1 MQRLI
6 DANKML
12 EELKPITYDM
22 EQNAVT
28 IANMS
33 NIMCNWVMRQPTIA
47 STQWTRVEDDMPP
60 EYDSMF
66 KKFKGTSKW
75 LAGMYETIS
84 DDVNVVVKFE
94 DGTKKVYTLHTTDGM
109 WGNLPI
115 VGKPVVTHWA
125 PLPSLPEE
133 EQDVKTN

>member
-33 NIMCNWVMRQPTIA
+33 NIMRSWVMRQPTIA
-47 STQWTRVEDDMPP
+47 SAQ
-60 EYDSMF
+60 
-66 KKFKGTSKW
+66 
-75 LAGMYETIS
+75 
-84 DDVNVVVKFE
+84 
-94 DGTKKVYTLHTTDGM
+94 
-109 WGNLPI
+109 
-115 VGKPVVTHWA
+115 
-125 PLPSLPEE
+125 
-133 EQDVKTN
+133 

>member
-94 DGTKKVYTLHTTDGM
+94 DGTKKVYTLHTKDGM